1 MKCFLF
7 LTVLAVVGC
16 SERPE
21 SKKDSRTP
29 GELRTSV
36 EAAMKSEDYT
46 TAEAG
51 LTSMI
56 ANDPK
61 DFDALAGRAAV
72 RIVLGNA
79 EGAAEDFDAAIKVDE
94 EKGKKLKF
102 FIADRSIWR
111 ARELDMK
118 KRYPEALKIYDVLL
132 VLYPESG
139 MAYHDRG
146 GLKTTLGDYEG
157 SIADLTKAI
166 EFDEGNN
173 SAGDSYVLR
182 ARAKRAKGDEEGAKA
197 DEAKA
202 KEIFDAG
209 QN

>member
-1 MKCFLF
+1 MKCFLI
-7 LTVLAVVGC
+7 LTALAIVGC
-16 SERPE
+16 SERLE
-21 SKKDSRTP
+21 SKKDTLTP
-29 GELRTSV
+29 EELRSSV

-146 GLKTTLGDYEG
+146 GLKTTMGDYEG
-157 SIADLTKAI
+157 SIADLSKAI